1 MTKQNIS
8 RILLAVLILVN
19 VYAIYRINSNATI
32 SSSYDAGYSRRTG
45 VGQLD
50 SFWSKYT
57 GNAKRFEITYEDKL
71 KAEDDSTNVMIVLGV
86 IDVVLVGALY
96 LLNKKPAAPKPRPLT
111 VEERRELRFERK
123 RRNR

>member
-1 MTKQNIS
+1 MTKKNIS
-8 RILLAVLILVN
+8 RILLAVLIAVN
-19 VYAIYRINSNATI
+19 IYAIYRIHSNMTI
-32 SSSYDAGYSRRTG
+32 SSSYDAGYSQRTG

-57 GNAKRFEITYEDKL
+57 GNAKNSEITYEDKT
-71 KAEDDSTNVMIVLGV
+71 KAEDDTTNSMIVFGV
-86 IDVVLVGALY
+86 IDVVLIGALY
-96 LLNKKPAAPKPRPLT
+96 LLNKKPAAPPRRPLT